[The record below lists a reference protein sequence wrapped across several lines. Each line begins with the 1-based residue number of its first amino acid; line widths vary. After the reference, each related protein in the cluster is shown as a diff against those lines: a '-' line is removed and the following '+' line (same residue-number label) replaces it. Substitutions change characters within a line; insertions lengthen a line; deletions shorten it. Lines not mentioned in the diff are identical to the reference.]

1 MRRVVSRLRA
11 RSPRRGAPLAVL
23 TVISL
28 FVGTFLGAAVLPV
41 LPVAAAAEVVVPLGG
56 STARQYGI
64 TTSAFP
70 TVSQAFTE
78 GCVRYSPEVI
88 GDQTTTAEVRA
99 GTGNYAAF
107 GYGSN
112 KGVKPQDCPVQ
123 YNAAQQSTVN
133 LRPEVTGNV
142 RVGVPFLVATMR
154 HGNRPIY
161 SKVGGMVTVDGTMEL
176 KLGDAITAEFPWELT
191 ETENI
196 CRSTFNADGSYNTS
210 GTGLYAFDRY
220 GNIGLRATWR
230 WDDWN
235 GYEWSSDYHFAYN
248 RNHELIS
255 LPTDDRNVNGA
266 DLKVG
271 AIYGSDGRSCEDDFL
286 QVSAARIS
294 TAWRDP
300 STQIDYKLKLW
311 GFVNNGENGV
321 CSAGLADEGKLEHL
335 FLTKEGADTFG
346 CLYGSLEQ
354 VRHVTFS
361 KYVTTDPSLE
371 SAVTPPEFTY
381 TNVSAPGSN
390 ALADWTG
397 LAGLRPNGWGTAG
410 TVTDPQEY
418 ELLAPDDE
426 AAVKENISN
435 PVTQT
440 SSGWRLVGVDCRTP
454 DGVLKHRDGGDFT
467 DTALDLNTNTLDLD
481 STQLSQDQRNT
492 DFNCTW
498 HNEYVGRSQI
508 TLVKHLGGMT
518 FPAVSTR
525 NWTLTATPELSSPTD
540 DPFPYRTISG
550 VSGQPAVTGQW
561 TRSGTY
567 TLSEAATG
575 NVQGFEQQGEWVC
588 KDQNNRDV
596 AVTDSKVTL
605 APNQRV
611 TCTVTNIFNT
621 GSIEIRKTVNDP
633 EHGLSNPNK
642 VYTGTYDCGSANGR
656 DFSGT
661 WSTTAGH
668 SDVVSGLPVGATCAI
683 SEDTPSGDLKDGSYE
698 WTTPAVDKPT
708 AQVLR
713 APSVNRVNVTNTIV
727 RNTGTI
733 NVSKVVE
740 PEDDTA
746 AGGWTGGADRTF
758 KVDYTCD
765 GDGGS
770 GTLDVSTGT
779 TATLTVPAGTACSF
793 SEAAPETADGDFKDS
808 SYEWAG
814 AGSFDNS
821 RVTVGK
827 GTSETITVTNTYKR
841 VLVDLN
847 LAKRVDGEG
856 YNGGD
861 ATFAIDYDC
870 GADYAGTVDVANGA
884 SATVQV
890 PRGALCTV
898 SEPAASLNEDLL
910 ADAYDWGTPSYEGLD
925 AAEGTMVSAA
935 DGGKTVTVVNPTV
948 AAWGKV
954 AVTKNVEPDAG
965 PVAAGATFPVTVT
978 CDAPALGQ
986 AENYTGTFD
995 LSATGSTATGTTPY
1009 IAAGANCTVSET
1021 APTGNAG
1028 LTDASYKWNA
1038 GPDDQTVTVQGDR
1051 TEQVTVTNTWQRDY
1065 GDFTVTKQLTDLDGQ
1080 GADNTYTGTWTCT
1093 HPGDDDATGT
1103 WSVTGSGAA
1112 TLSVTSGPAT
1122 ANGTS
1127 AAVLL
1132 GSTCTVTEDD
1142 PGTPNAADS
1151 SYVFS
1156 TAGATSGPVT
1166 IDSEVR
1172 TGNVDVTN
1180 VVARTTGGLT
1190 ITKSVEGAEA
1200 GTGFADTDFTFTYT
1214 CTPLSGEAVSGT
1226 ATVRAGQV
1234 TEPITGIP
1242 EGSSCTVTE
1251 NTDAL
1256 PAPIDPYRWDGDGTT
1271 MTATPSS
1278 GASVSADGA
1287 SITFTMPG
1295 GEDAGV
1301 AVAATNTMSER
1312 YGSIQVTKTVAEPN
1326 KANGFTGAGEKLFP
1340 VTVICDGAQAYSGS
1354 LTDGETVTVS
1364 DIPLGQTCTVT
1375 EGTIGG
1381 GLADG
1386 SYAWG
1391 APTITDPVTVTSEDN
1406 SSGTVTVTN
1415 TIERVRA
1422 DVNLSKVLSG
1432 ELATQF
1438 GTDNTYSGTFTC
1450 THSGD
1455 AEVTGS
1461 WSVDGAGKAAITY
1474 DGGQAPFVDSTCTPT
1489 EDLDAAGAPDTDPS
1503 FSWGEP
1509 TYDAATVTADGTATM
1524 TVTNTVNRGMGSL
1537 TATKVVIGETN
1548 GLKDGQT
1555 FTLNATCTAPGVDGE
1570 LTATATVADGE
1581 TGVAFDREIPAGWT
1595 CAISETSPTQDQL
1608 KDSSYAWD
1616 MVTVYPDQVTITK
1629 GETVEVSATNT
1640 IRRVTSS
1647 LSLNKAYGNGLSEGV
1662 VVDDSFSGAVACHYD
1677 DAQGTTQDWNLTWTA
1692 DGAGAAT
1699 IDGLP
1704 EDGLPLGTVCSA
1716 TEEAPTQDQLKDISY
1731 RWAEPVI
1738 SDPVTIGADGAAN
1751 ALTVTNDAERAAQPL
1766 TITKAYTGID
1776 GALTDGA
1783 TVHGGWSCTQANGS
1797 EVGGRWELPAA
1808 GGSTTIAEGA
1818 TGATV
1823 FAGADCTLTEDTP
1836 IDTAG
1841 LMDVSYAWN
1850 NPVYDVAA
1858 DGQTFTD
1865 GNTLTGIAQ
1874 DSDPVLRVTN
1884 STQRIYGALA
1894 ITKLVE
1900 GLDGVTA
1907 AAANTYAGTWSCTA
1921 PDGSLNEGTWRVTG
1935 GGTATLT
1942 GNYTQILVGS
1952 ACTVTETGRP
1962 TTPVV
1967 GDPSYQWTDPELDG
1981 DYGTVSQAQAI
1992 AREATSTAEVTN
2004 AAAQRLL
2011 ATGFT
2016 VNKALSGATDGATGA
2031 SYTVD
2036 YNCTAGQD
2044 TFTGTL
2050 TLPADGTAVAVEGV
2064 PVGATCTLTEAAPG
2078 DDALAA
2084 PADGS
2089 FTWTAPMTYA
2099 VEGADADTST
2109 PGAVTFTLPAGAD
2122 AAVTATVTNDVVPH
2136 AGVDKTFTGTTKHL
2150 DTDGNWTGET
2160 WDVTYEVAVTNPS
2173 QVQDL
2178 TYDLVDTP
2186 TVPEGTT
2193 LNSITVTGGALE
2205 DALTQEA
2212 GPITVVDGATLPAG
2226 ATHTYTVVLNVT
2238 APDTGVPG
2246 VGDGQCSAQSA
2257 TDGTA
2262 IHNTAAVTSGDV
2274 TDTAEDCGD
2283 VPTNPKFSA
2292 RKDGVDVVRNADT
2305 YTATYTVTVENTSRA
2320 ASRIIADVT
2329 DTPVLPLTAKITGV
2343 AVLEGGQAAADA
2355 EIPGITDGVLDGP
2368 IILARADSGPVLAGG
2383 TAGQD
2388 GAITGGGARMITV
2401 QVSFTVDSAA
2411 ADFEDTDYQCGH
2423 ERADGAPSGVVNTAA
2438 MTGDTDGDA
2447 NNTACLDLRPRLT
2460 TSKSVAT
2467 TGVGTRS
2474 TFDVAY
2480 AITVTNEG
2488 ELAQSTGLLRDK
2500 PDFAPGL
2507 GIDRVTLT
2515 VPGGDPVTAQADA
2528 EGYYTLTDG
2537 DVVAPGQTLQ
2547 YTLTVTVSV
2556 DPSNADYS
2564 EELLECSVEADGTR
2578 TPGHGLFNEV
2588 YPTDGR
2594 DASGRSDNTACEPV
2608 TPDAGKRIIT
2618 LRKTGTQV
2626 QADGT
2631 TNLPGA
2637 EFDIYDVDPAT
2648 DGAAPI
2654 AGGVSVDPVDGS
2666 LFTSAG
2672 LPINRD
2678 YWVVETKAPA
2688 GHSLLPR
2695 PVQFHLGVDAD
2706 GNTTITLAQ
2715 TNLTGDTI
2723 KVIPAVTDAEGNVI
2737 AAIGINIHDVE
2748 TGTLPLSGGRGIGV
2762 YLAGAGLLLT
2772 AALVLTI
2779 TKTSRRRGRRA

>member
-1 MRRVVSRLRA
+1 
-11 RSPRRGAPLAVL
+11 
-23 TVISL
+23 
-28 FVGTFLGAAVLPV
+28 
-41 LPVAAAAEVVVPLGG
+41 
-56 STARQYGI
+56 
-64 TTSAFP
+64 
-70 TVSQAFTE
+70 
-78 GCVRYSPEVI
+78 
-88 GDQTTTAEVRA
+88 
-99 GTGNYAAF
+99 
-107 GYGSN
+107 
-112 KGVKPQDCPVQ
+112 
-123 YNAAQQSTVN
+123 
-133 LRPEVTGNV
+133 
-142 RVGVPFLVATMR
+142 MR
-154 HGNRPIY
+154 HGNNP
-161 SKVGGMVTVDGTMEL
+161 VVQLGTVTPTEVSGTMDL
-176 KLGDAITAEFPWELT
+176 TLGDAIKSSFPWTLT
-191 ETENI
+191 ETPNT
-196 CRSTFNADGSYNTS
+196 CRSTFNQDGSYNAD
-210 GTGLYAFDRY
+210 GTGQYAYDVN
-220 GNIGLRATWR
+220 GGIGLRSTGAWY
-230 WDDWN
+230 WN
-235 GYEWSSDYHFAYN
+235 GRQYVWNWNGPYHYAYG
-248 RNHELIS
+248 RHGRAGGLIS
-255 LPTDDRNVNGA
+255 FPDGDGEVAGEATNG
-266 DLKVG
+266 VRG
-271 AIYGSDGRSCEDDFL
+271 AIYDAFGRSCEDDIL
-286 QVSAARIS
+286 EI
-294 TAWRDP
+294 DP
-300 STQIDYKLKLW
+300 ALPDSKGYEQDGITYKLKLW
-311 GFVNNGENGV
+311 GFVNNGSDSSCNA
-321 CSAGLADEGKLEHL
+321 SLADSPIERT
-335 FLTKEGADTFG
+335 FITKEGTETYG

-354 VRHVTFS
+354 VRAVTFN
-361 KYVTTDPSLE
+361 KDVTTDPSLE
-371 SAVTPPEFTY
+371 NSTTIPTFEY
-381 TNVSAPGSN
+381 ENVSAEGST
-390 ALADWTG
+390 ALADWG
-397 LAGLRPNGWGTAG
+397 DINPLKPSGWGEAG
-410 TVTDPQEY
+410 TATGAKPY
-418 ELLAPDDE
+418 ELLAPDDQ
-426 AAVKENISN
+426 AIVKEKDANT
-435 PVTQT
+435 VTET
-440 SSGWRLVGVDCRTP
+440 SSGWRLTGVTCITNGDKQPLMNRN
-454 DGVLKHRDGGDFT
+454 GEVLT
-467 DTALDLNTNTLDLD
+467 DSAVNLSEGTLNLSSSELADTKENTAIT
-481 STQLSQDQRNT
+481 
-492 DFNCTW
+492 CTW
-498 HNEYVGRSQI
+498 HNEYVGRSQL
-508 TLVKHLGGMT
+508 TLVKEIDGMT
-518 FPAVSTR
+518 FPAVSEK
-525 NWTLTATPELSSPTD
+525 NWTLTATPTQTSEEGAA
-540 DPFPYRTISG
+540 FPYRTISG
-550 VSGQPAVTGQW
+550 LSGEDSVTGQW

-567 TLSEAATG
+567 TLSEATTG
-575 NVQGFEQQGEWVC
+575 NVEGFSQQGDWQCVN
-588 KDQNNRDV
+588 QNGDAV
-596 AVTDSKVTL
+596 SVTDSQVTL

-611 TCTVTNIFNT
+611 TCTVTNTFKT
-621 GSIEIRKTVNDP
+621 GSIQINKAVSDPDGGLTDQDKTF
-633 EHGLSNPNK
+633 
-642 VYTGTYDCGSANGR
+642 TGTYDCGSANGR
-656 DFSGT
+656 DFTGT
-661 WSTTAGH
+661 WSATTSKPA
-668 SDVVSGLPVGATCAI
+668 VISGLPVGASCAI
-683 SEDTPSGDLKDGSYE
+683 TEDAPSGDLKDDSYE
-698 WTTPAVDKPT
+698 WTTPRIDNSSVVVPT
-708 AQVLR
+708 APAAGQ
-713 APSVNRVNVTNTIV
+713 VNVTNTIV
-727 RNTGTI
+727 RHTGTI
-733 NVSKVVE
+733 NVNKVVE
-740 PEDDTA
+740 PEDETA
-746 AGGWTGGADRTF
+746 AGGWTGSPDRTF
-758 KVDYTCD
+758 AVSYTCD

-779 TATLTVPAGTACSF
+779 PAKLTVPAGTTCSF

-808 SYEWAG
+808 SYEWTG

-821 RVTVGK
+821 SVTAGK
-827 GTSETITVTNTYKR
+827 DSSDSITVTNTYKR

-861 ATFAIDYDC
+861 ATFAVDYDC
-870 GADYAGTVDVANGA
+870 GADYAGTVNVANGA
-884 SATVQV
+884 TATVQV

-898 SEPAASLNEDLL
+898 SESAASLNEDLL

-925 AAEGTMVSAA
+925 AADGTMVSAA
-935 DGGKTVTVVNPTV
+935 DGGKTVTVVNPTE

-954 AVTKNVEPDAG
+954 VVTKNVEPDAG
-965 PVAAGATFPVTVT
+965 PVTAGTTFPVTVT
-978 CDAPALGQ
+978 CDAPAQGET
-986 AENYTGTFD
+986 ENYTGTFD

-1021 APTGNAG
+1021 APTGSEG

-1065 GDFTVTKQLTDLDGQ
+1065 GDFTITKQLTDLDGQ
-1080 GADNTYTGTWTCT
+1080 GADNTYAGTWTCS

-1112 TLSVTSGPAT
+1112 TLNVTSGPAT

-1142 PGTPNAADS
+1142 PGAPNAADP

-1156 TAGATSGPVT
+1156 TAGTTSGPVT
-1166 IDSEVR
+1166 IDPGTR

-1200 GTGFADTDFTFTYT
+1200 GTGFQDTDFTFNYT
-1214 CTPLSGEAVSGT
+1214 CTPLSGEAISGT

-1256 PAPIDPYRWDGDGTT
+1256 PAAIDPYRWDGDGTS

-1326 KANGFTGAGEKLFP
+1326 KANGFAGAGEKLFP
-1340 VTVICDGAQAYSGS
+1340 VTVTCDGAQAYSGS
-1354 LTDGETVTVS
+1354 LADGETVTVG

-1375 EGTIGG
+1375 EGTISG

-1391 APTITDPVTVTSEDN
+1391 APTITDPVTVTSEDA

-1438 GTDNTYSGTFTC
+1438 GADNTYSGTFTC
-1450 THSGD
+1450 THEGD
-1455 AEVTGS
+1455 ADVTGT

-1474 DGGQAPFVDSTCTPT
+1474 DDGQAPFVDSTCTPT
-1489 EDLDAAGAPDTDPS
+1489 EDLDASGAPDTDPS

-1509 TYDAATVTADGTATM
+1509 THDAATVTADGTATM
-1524 TVTNTVNRGMGSL
+1524 TVTNTVNRDMGSL
-1537 TATKVVIGETN
+1537 TAAKTVSGETN

-1570 LTATATVADGE
+1570 LTATATVADGD

-1595 CAISETSPTQDQL
+1595 CAISEVAPTQDQL

-1616 MVTVYPDQVTITK
+1616 MVTVFPDEVTVTK
-1629 GETVEVSATNT
+1629 GETVEVAATNT

-1647 LSLNKAYGNGLSEGV
+1647 LSLNKAYGDGLSDGV
-1662 VVDDSFSGAVACHYD
+1662 VVDDSFSGDIACHYD
-1677 DAQGTTQDWNLTWTA
+1677 DAQGTSQDWSLTWTA

-1731 RWAEPVI
+1731 RWAEPTV
-1738 SDPVTIGADGAAN
+1738 SDPVTIGADAAAN
-1751 ALTVTNDAERAAQPL
+1751 TLTVTNDAERAAQPL
-1766 TITKAYTGID
+1766 TVTKAYAGID
-1776 GALTDGA
+1776 GALNDGA
-1783 TVHGGWSCTQANGS
+1783 TVHGGWSCTQADGS

-1808 GGSTTIAEGA
+1808 GGSTTIAAGA

-1823 FAGADCTLTEDTP
+1823 YAGADCTLTEDTP

-1841 LMDVSYAWN
+1841 LKDVSYAWN
-1850 NPVYDVAA
+1850 NPVYDVST
-1858 DGQTFTD
+1858 DGQAFTD

-1884 STQRIYGALA
+1884 STERIYGALA
-1894 ITKLVE
+1894 INKLVE

-1907 AAANTYAGTWSCTA
+1907 AESNTYAGTWSCTA
-1921 PDGSLNEGTWRVTG
+1921 PDGTGNEGTWRVTG

-1942 GNYTQILVGS
+1942 GDYAQILVGS
-1952 ACTVTETGRP
+1952 DCTVTETGRP
-1962 TTPVV
+1962 TTPVG

-1981 DYGTVSQAQAI
+1981 DYGTVTQAQTI

-2016 VNKALSGATDGATGA
+2016 VNKAISGATDGATGEG
-2031 SYTVD
+2031 YTVD
-2036 YNCTAGQD
+2036 YTCTAGQD

-2084 PADGS
+2084 PTDGS
-2089 FTWTAPMTYA
+2089 FTWTDPMTYA

-2122 AAVTATVTNDVVPH
+2122 AAVAATVTNDVVPH
-2136 AGVDKTFTGTTKHL
+2136 AGVNKTFTGTTKHL
-2150 DTDGNWTGET
+2150 DADGNWTGET
-2160 WDVTYEVAVTNPS
+2160 WDVTYEVSVTNPS
-2173 QVQDL
+2173 QVQGL

-2212 GPITVVDGATLPAG
+2212 GPVTVVEGAALPAG

-2246 VGDGQCSAQSA
+2246 VEADQCSAQAA
-2257 TDGTA
+2257 TDGNA
-2262 IHNTAAVTSGDV
+2262 IHNTATVTSGEV

-2283 VPTNPKFSA
+2283 VPTNPKFSV
-2292 RKDGVDVVRNADT
+2292 RKDGVDVVRNGDT

-2320 ASRIIADVT
+2320 DSQIIADVT
-2329 DTPVLPLTAKITGV
+2329 DAPALPQTAKITGV
-2343 AVLEGGQAAADA
+2343 AVLENGETAADA
-2355 EIPGITDGVLDGP
+2355 RIPGITDGVLDGA
-2368 IILARADSGPVLAGG
+2368 ITLARAGSGPVLAGG
-2383 TAGQD
+2383 TAGED
-2388 GAITGGGARMITV
+2388 GAVTGGGTRVITV

-2423 ERADGAPSGVVNTAA
+2423 ERADGAPSGLVNTTA
-2438 MTGDTDGDA
+2438 MVGDTDGDA
-2447 NNTACLDLRPRLT
+2447 NNTACLDLTPRLT
-2460 TSKSVAT
+2460 VSKSVAT
-2467 TGVGTRS
+2467 TGVGTS
-2474 TFDVAY
+2474 SSFDVAY
-2480 AITVTNEG
+2480 TITVTNEG

-2507 GIDRVTLT
+2507 DIERVTVT
-2515 VPGGDPVTAQADA
+2515 APGGEPVAAEPDA

-2537 DVVAPGQTLQ
+2537 DVIAPGQTAQ
-2547 YTLTVTVSV
+2547 YTITVTVSV

-2626 QADGT
+2626 QPDGT

-2637 EFDIYDVDPAT
+2637 EFDIYDVDPST
-2648 DGAAPI
+2648 DGATPI
-2654 AGGVSVDPVDGS
+2654 ENGVSVDPVDGS

-2695 PVQFHLGVDAD
+2695 PIQFHLGVDAD

-2715 TNLTGDTI
+2715 TNLTADTI
-2723 KVIPAVTDAEGNVI
+2723 KVIPAVTDADGNVI
-2737 AAIGINIHDVE
+2737 TAIGINIHDVE

-2762 YLAGAGLLLT
+2762 YVAWAGLLLT

-2779 TKTSRRRGRRA
+2779 TQTSRRRGRRA